1 MIDIFIQT
9 DKKLIPTLERYTF
22 DGRIVVVQ
30 SVSEAERAVRY
41 LRTCPILGLDTE
53 TRPSFRRGHQNHVAL
68 LQIAST
74 EICFLFRLNFMGFP
88 QCLIDLLED
97 PKVLKVGLSLKDDF
111 RQLRQRHANFE
122 PQNYIEL
129 QLSAHRLG
137 TNDMSLAKLF
147 ANFFRLRISKTAQL
161 SNWEADSLDEKQRL
175 YAATDASAC
184 ILLHQRIEELRLS
197 GQYRLIPPPEGV
209 PLIPPSLP
217 KDDKEKKVP
226 RKQPRR
232 QRKSTSNNTSPAKGK
247 GTSPKTRS
255 TASATKAS
263 KSIAKRTPRSGKK
276 GTVPPPAS

>member
-1 MIDIFIQT
+1 MTDIFIQT
-9 DKKLIPTLERYTF
+9 DKQLIPTLERYTF
-22 DGRIVVVQ
+22 SGRIVVVQ
-30 SVSEAERAVRY
+30 SVNEAERAVKY

-53 TRPSFRRGHQNHVAL
+53 TRPSFRRGQQNQVAL

-88 QCLIDLLED
+88 QCLVDLLED

-111 RQLRQRHANFE
+111 RQLRQRHAKFT

-129 QLSAHRLG
+129 QLSAHTLG

-184 ILLHQRIEELRLS
+184 ILLHQRIEELRQS
-197 GQYRLIPPPEGV
+197 GQFRLIPPPEGV
-209 PLIPPSLP
+209 PLISPSFP
-217 KDDKEKKVP
+217 KETSSNKLE
-226 RKQPRR
+226 RPRR
-232 QRKSTSNNTSPAKGK
+232 RKRKTTPPPNDSSLSSNIAPQKVTIQAK
-247 GTSPKTRS
+247 TKTRK
-255 TASATKAS
+255 TPT
-263 KSIAKRTPRSGKK
+263 KRTPQSKK
-276 GTVPPPAS
+276 K